1 MARRRTK
8 KTLKERVN
16 KYLVEW
22 ADFLGLSQTW
32 EIRFQIIDDI
42 EGETAGGHMA
52 GAVIDVIFPYQRAD
66 IQVLK
71 SLESYSEYDIER
83 TVLHELIHIPLSF
96 TPAYLKGAASQ
107 EVYDTVRSQMETV
120 ADVFTRLL
128 LRQKYEGKRS

>member
-32 EIRFQIIDDI
+32 EINFQFVDEI
-42 EGETAGGHMA
+42 EGETAGGHEA
-52 GAVIDVIFPYQRAD
+52 GAVIAIFFPYQRAE
-66 IQVLK
+66 IQILK
-71 SLESYSEYDIER
+71 ALDNHTDYDIER
-83 TVLHELIHIPLSF
+83 SILHELTHIPLSF
-96 TPAYLKGAASQ
+96 TLAYLKTAASQ
-107 EVYDTVRSQMETV
+107 EVYDVVWGQMETV

-128 LRQKYEGKRS
+128 LRQKYEVKR